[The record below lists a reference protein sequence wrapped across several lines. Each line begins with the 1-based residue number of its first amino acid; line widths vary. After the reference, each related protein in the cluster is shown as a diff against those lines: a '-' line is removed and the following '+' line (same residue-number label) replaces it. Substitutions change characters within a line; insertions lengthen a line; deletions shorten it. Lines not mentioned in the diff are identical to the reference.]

1 MGWSGL
7 ASKVLAILGPVIVKL
22 WHNVWCVAASRKGGL
37 KTIVTMNYGVSR
49 SAIALALAA
58 LIVASC
64 GGGGGGGGSNPAV
77 PARLAQPTGSE
88 YDSSFGLRQSNA
100 VMVYTDAIRA
110 GGYTGDRVVLGQV
123 DGGTY
128 WSGSGGAALTHVE
141 LQGRLITT
149 PTDPGARTHDTGELV
164 PADGSIHGVSVA
176 GMMVA
181 NRDNRGVHGVAP
193 SARLRI
199 FTIGT
204 ATLPRLTPGNYE
216 AFSLSLLRTHQ
227 AFLTSTVSSFTSSDV
242 LAVNHSWGVEGIVTN
257 TIYGETQIRN
267 ALPNFIAALAQAGTA
282 AADKKIMVWTTGNA
296 NGESR
301 SDGTTVDARDPEL
314 FGGLPHFISELRGHS
329 LAVASVN
336 SSGVISSFG
345 NRCGVA
351 ADFCLVAPG
360 ELAGTG
366 WRAVSHGSYR
376 DNTQLYRS
384 DGDGSSFSAPLVT
397 GALALLK
404 ERFPTMG
411 NHELV
416 SRLLA
421 TATKTGRYADRSI
434 YGQGLLNV
442 DASLTMAVA
451 PISIHL
457 GRSLSDSAAYG
468 LAGSAL
474 DLSSPLSALGAAAAS
489 HEIEAYDTL
498 GTPFKYSLRSFLSSE
513 GGSDDALQRLLA
525 ARALDARL
533 LRHGGDSYAIGYS
546 GMDVNGNHAYGSKLW
561 FRLGDNGFWFGSGP
575 GARSHHAEPMFSGIH
590 GFSSPF
596 TGMAEGGFA
605 LGMEG
610 KAFADSVWQLESYV
624 PGTHHSSLDSV
635 NTLGL
640 VASLSSFAGD
650 SPWRFGAGML
660 REEDS
665 VLSSVGTG
673 AFGDIDAT
681 TWHGGVDLAH
691 HFGAWSGYASGHFG
705 MTSGSSSSGLWRG
718 VESVRSSSWALG
730 LVRRGVFSGD
740 DAVGV
745 RVVQTLR
752 AEGGRARFLLPD
764 SRDRYGNLYSRGV
777 SLSAEPDGREVDFA
791 LSWQRALPGSGSFSM
806 DFGVTTE
813 PGHVA
818 GGSSRVWGG
827 MALTHSF

>member
-1 MGWSGL
+1 MTL
-7 ASKVLAILGPVIVKL
+7 VKVFAGRG
-22 WHNVWCVAASRKGGL
+22 CA
-37 KTIVTMNYGVSR
+37 MVSN
-49 SAIALALAA
+49 LLVPALAA
-58 LIVASC
+58 LSLASC
-64 GGGGGGGGSNPAV
+64 GGGGGGAPAATTSSTST
-77 PARLAQPTGSE
+77 PTASFTGRSSPPTGTE
-88 YDSSFGLRQSNA
+88 YENSFGLRQANA
-100 VMVYTDAIRA
+100 VMAYTNTGCT
-110 GGYTGDRVVLGQV
+110 GGCTGNGVVLGQV
-123 DGGTY
+123 DSGTY
-128 WSGSGGAALTHVE
+128 WMGSGTSVRTHSE
-141 LQGRLITT
+141 LRGRLITG
-149 PTDPGARTHDTGELV
+149 PTDPGARNDTGII
-164 PADGSIHGVSVA
+164 PTASDAGHGVSVA
-176 GMMVA
+176 GMMVG
-181 NRDNRGVHGVAP
+181 NRGNGGIHGMAP
-193 SARLRI
+193 GARLHVR
-199 FTIGT
+199 T
-204 ATLPRLTPGNYE
+204 
-216 AFSLSLLRTHQ
+216 LSLGSAPPVYDPVDARRLRDSDLVNTLSPLLAQ
-227 AFLTSTVSSFTSSDV
+227 SSV
-242 LAVNHSWGVEGIVTN
+242 LAINNSWGFPGLITSYSAT
-257 TIYGETQIRN
+257 TIRGAI
-267 ALPNFIAALAQAGTA
+267 PSFIAAMAQVGTN
-282 AADKKIMVWTTGNA
+282 AADRKILVWSAGNA
-296 NGESR
+296 NLSVAG
-301 SDGTTVDARDPEL
+301 GALVPEL
-314 FGGLPHFISELRGHS
+314 IPGLPHRINELRGHY
-329 LAVASVN
+329 LAVVSVE
-336 SSGVISSFG
+336 SGGVISDFS
-345 NRCGVA
+345 NRCGTVA
-351 ADFCLVAPG
+351 ASFCLAAPG
-360 ELAGTG
+360 ELAGN
-366 WRAVSHGSYR
+366 WRAVSNNVDADNVQSY
-376 DNTQLYRS
+376 Q
-384 DGDGSSFSAPLVT
+384 DGGGGTSFAAPLVT

-404 ERFPTMG
+404 QRYPTMG

-421 TATKTGRYADRSI
+421 TATKTGRYANSGI

-442 DASLTMAVA
+442 DASLTRAVG
-451 PISIHL
+451 PISMHL
-457 GRSLSDSAAYG
+457 GSSLADSAAYN

-498 GTPFKYSLRSFLSSE
+498 GTPFKYSLRSFLPSE
-513 GGSDDALQRLLA
+513 AGSDDALQRLLA
-525 ARALDARL
+525 ARTLDARL
-533 LRHGGDSYAIGYS
+533 LRHGEDSYAVGYS
-546 GMDVNGNHAYGSKLW
+546 GMDMNGNHAYGSRLW

-640 VASLSSFAGD
+640 VASLSSFVGD
-650 SPWRFGAGML
+650 RPWRFGVGML

-691 HFGAWSGYASGHFG
+691 HFGTWSYYASGHFG
-705 MTSGSSSSGLWRG
+705 MTSGSSGSGLWRG

-752 AEGGRARFLLPD
+752 AEGGSAHFLLPD
-764 SRDRYGNLYSRGV
+764 SRDRYGNLYSKGV
-777 SLSAEPDGREVDFA
+777 SLSAEPNGRELDFA
-791 LSWQRALPGSGSFSM
+791 LSWQRALPVGGSFSM

-818 GGSSRVWGG
+818 GGSSRMWGG
-827 MALTHSF
+827 LALIHSF

>member
-1 MGWSGL
+1 MGRTGTDSQL
-7 ASKVLAILGPVIVKL
+7 LTTASMRI
-22 WHNVWCVAASRKGGL
+22 CRAACCL
-37 KTIVTMNYGVSR
+37 VS
-49 SAIALALAA
+49 ALL
-58 LIVASC
+58 LLTSC
-64 GGGGGGGGSNPAV
+64 GGGGGGSATPTQSSGQRCPAPPRPSTIDTASGTELSRSLGLGLINANAAYGSSI
-77 PARLAQPTGSE
+77 TGN
-88 YDSSFGLRQSNA
+88 G
-100 VMVYTDAIRA
+100 VT
-110 GGYTGDRVVLGQV
+110 LGQIDTGV
-123 DGGTY
+123 Y
-128 WSGSGGAALTHVE
+128 WSGSGGAARTHSE
-141 LQGRLITT
+141 LQGQVVTSSASAQ
-149 PTDPGARTHDTGELV
+149 ARVNGVLPSASSV
-164 PADGSIHGVSVA
+164 RHGLATA
-176 GMMVA
+176 GIMVA
-181 NRDNRGVHGVAP
+181 RRDGAGVHGVAP
-193 SARLRI
+193 GARLQTLTLGLGSAGSVYSPLTLGNFLDRDAGLI
-199 FTIGT
+199 SHFTGS
-204 ATLPRLTPGNYE
+204 N
-216 AFSLSLLRTHQ
+216 
-227 AFLTSTVSSFTSSDV
+227 V
-242 LAVNHSWGVEGIVTN
+242 LAVNNSWGYQGLISGYQEAGIRAVM
-257 TIYGETQIRN
+257 
-267 ALPNFIAALAQAGTA
+267 PNFISALAQAGAMPADRKIFVWA
-282 AADKKIMVWTTGNA
+282 AGNSNAQNYADGTPVNA
-296 NGESR
+296 N
-301 SDGTTVDARDPEL
+301 VPHL
-314 FGGLPHFISELRGHS
+314 LPGLPLRIAELRGHS
-329 LAVASVN
+329 LAVVSVDNSGDISCFSNHCGGAS
-336 SSGVISSFG
+336 
-345 NRCGVA
+345 
-351 ADFCLVAPG
+351 DFCLAAPG
-360 ELAGTG
+360 EVTGGALRLYTDAASPDGATEYYNAGRGT
-366 WRAVSHGSYR
+366 
-376 DNTQLYRS
+376 
-384 DGDGSSFSAPLVT
+384 SFAAPVVT

-421 TATKTGRYADRSI
+421 TATKTGRYADRNI

-442 DASLTMAVA
+442 SAGLTMAVG

-457 GRSLSDSAAYG
+457 GRSLSDGAAY
-468 LAGSAL
+468 SFRSSSMH
-474 DLSSPLSALGAAAAS
+474 LSSPLAALHASSSA

-498 GTPFKYSLRSFLSSE
+498 GTPFKHALRSFLSSE

-525 ARALDARL
+525 ARTLDERL
-533 LRHGGDSYAIGYS
+533 LRHGEGSYAVGYS
-546 GMDVNGNHAYGSKLW
+546 GVDMNGNHAYGSRLW

-650 SPWRFGAGML
+650 SPWRFSAGML
-660 REEDS
+660 REGDS
-665 VLSSVGTG
+665 ILSSVGTG
-673 AFGDIDAT
+673 AFGDINAT

-777 SLSAEPDGREVDFA
+777 SLSAEPDGREMDFA

-818 GGSSRVWGG
+818 GGSSRMWGG
-827 MALTHSF
+827 VAWLQRF